1 MAILLTGPI
10 DNSPVNGV
18 RPTQIVSIKVE
29 NQSVVNAATILV
41 QGYSLITN
49 RALYVSEQFTIL
61 PGAVATR
68 TYFADLNSFE
78 YVITVTGATPEDILV
93 SFWGKNTVGSLVAA
107 HRLVYSELFG
117 SENFNGA
124 TGATGVTGVTGST
137 GATGTTGAT
146 GLTGVTGATGLTGA
160 IGASGN
166 TGTTGVTGVT
176 GPTGSTG
183 PTGATGI
190 TGSTGV
196 TGVTGI
202 TGFTGATGITGVTGT
217 TGATGDTGVT
227 GPTGATGITGSTG
240 LTGITG
246 ATGTTGPTG
255 DTGATGPTGATGI
268 TGSTGLT
275 GVTGATGT
283 TGPTGD
289 TGATGPTG
297 ATGITGSTGL
307 TGVTGA
313 TGTTGPTGDTG
324 PSGGPEGPTGATGAT
339 GATGNTGATGATGL
353 AGATGVTGT
362 TGATGATGTVLPDP
376 FNVYV
381 LQGAV
386 GGNGTQASP
395 FGTIQQGVTAVSP
408 TGTVHIL
415 GGTYPITANIT
426 INKAGITLKGYP
438 STIILLQAAVIPFT
452 IIGSGVTV
460 DGLTITS
467 DNPYAVEFIQLGGT
481 NHTVINNTIF
491 GPPQAGPSS
500 GWVVNRGLVTQTGN
514 MTGLLVQNNIF
525 YSLRQPAYFNPNTT
539 GEVISNVVYNT
550 RGFVNDR
557 AVMVFSGN
565 SWGSP
570 VNAVDI
576 ALLVGTITG
585 PPFDPISA
593 LSANNSTA
601 TIQDSR

>member
-93 SFWGKNTVGSLVAA
+93 SFWGKNTAGSLVAA

-124 TGATGVTGVTGST
+124 TGATGATGVTGVTGST

-146 GLTGVTGATGLTGA
+146 GLTGA

-166 TGTTGVTGVT
+166 TGTTGATGVT

-190 TGSTGV
+190 TGSTGD

-275 GVTGATGT
+275 GA
-283 TGPTGD
+283 
-289 TGATGPTG
+289 
-297 ATGITGSTGL
+297 
-307 TGVTGA
+307 TGA

-376 FNVYV
+376 FNVYF

-601 TIQDSR
+601 TVQDSR

>member
-93 SFWGKNTVGSLVAA
+93 SFWGKNTAGSLVAA

-124 TGATGVTGVTGST
+124 TGATGATGVTGVTGST

-146 GLTGVTGATGLTGA
+146 GLTGA

-166 TGTTGVTGVT
+166 TGTTGATGVT

-190 TGSTGV
+190 TGSTGD

-275 GVTGATGT
+275 GA
-283 TGPTGD
+283 
-289 TGATGPTG
+289 
-297 ATGITGSTGL
+297 
-307 TGVTGA
+307 TGA

-601 TIQDSR
+601 TVQDSR

>member
-18 RPTQIVSIKVE
+18 RPTQIVSIKIE
-29 NQSVVNAATILV
+29 NQSAVNAATILV
-41 QGYSLITN
+41 QGYSLITS

-93 SFWGKNTVGSLVAA
+93 SFWGKNSAGSLVAA

-124 TGATGVTGVTGST
+124 TGTTGSTGST
-137 GATGTTGAT
+137 GATGFTGAT
-146 GLTGVTGATGLTGA
+146 GD
-160 IGASGN
+160 
-166 TGTTGVTGVT
+166 
-176 GPTGSTG
+176 
-183 PTGATGI
+183 
-190 TGSTGV
+190 

-202 TGFTGATGITGVTGT
+202 TGFTGATGISGVTGT
-217 TGATGDTGVT
+217 TGATGDTGAT

-240 LTGITG
+240 LTGVTG
-246 ATGTTGPTG
+246 ETGTTG

-283 TGPTGD
+283 TG
-289 TGATGPTG
+289 
-297 ATGITGSTGL
+297 
-307 TGVTGA
+307 
-313 TGTTGPTGDTG
+313 DTG

-339 GATGNTGATGATGL
+339 GTTGNTGATGTTGL
-353 AGATGVTGT
+353 AGATGATGVTGT
-362 TGATGATGTVLPDP
+362 TGATGATGAVQPNP
-376 FNVYV
+376 FDVYV

-395 FGTIQQGVTAVSP
+395 FGTIQQGVIAVSP

-452 IIGSGVTV
+452 IIGSGVIV